1 MSLAQMMKKMA
12 TNLQPITP
20 ELLFLKYKGLPSPW
34 EFIEQAKRFG
44 YKCKKYA
51 NWSDVHVSEKS
62 RQLLKDVGDSLIDS
76 NELDL
81 SNFSELSRIWERVQ
95 RWTKDKEDYSVEP
108 DLFPEFEKIV
118 RLIDV
123 GSKKP
128 DVVDLKI
135 EEYGIDSESLS
146 LDDRWNIFLAIC
158 ICSFFQSSK
167 RYLFLFEGKDEIA
180 LSKLKPKELIEV
192 VRDLVVGLYLQVGFD
207 ISANDERQVISLF
220 VKEIG
225 CTDEP
230 INTERSSAGK
240 VRNLPKVYVEKF
252 EGTQSELVKFQYADG
267 NVIVK
272 LNQNN
277 KIYQSNS
284 TLATLIKEEEYWT
297 LIGNAL
303 LSHANHI
310 DEIQDFFDTFAKQL
324 RLRG

>member
-1 MSLAQMMKKMA
+1 MLHGHMMKKMA
-12 TNLQPITP
+12 TDPQQIEP

-34 EFIEQAKRFG
+34 EFTAQGKRFG

-51 NWSDVHVSEKS
+51 NWSDVHVSENS

-76 NELDL
+76 SEFEL

-95 RWTKDKEDYSVEP
+95 RWTKDKEDYSIEP

-118 RLIDV
+118 RLVDV

-128 DVVDLKI
+128 DVVDLKVD
-135 EEYGIDSESLS
+135 EFGYDLESLN
-146 LDDRWNIFLAIC
+146 LDDRWTIFLAIC

-167 RYLFLFEGKDEIA
+167 RYQFLFEGKEDVEI
-180 LSKLKPKELIEV
+180 SKLKPEV
-192 VRDLVVGLYLQVGFD
+192 FIKFVRDLVVGIYLQVGYD
-207 ISANDERQVISLF
+207 ISANDDKQVVNLF
-220 VKEIG
+220 IKEIG
-225 CTDEP
+225 SHDEP
-230 INTERSSAGK
+230 INTERSNAGK
-240 VRNLPKVYVEKF
+240 VRNLPKVFVEKF
-252 EGTQSELVKFQYADG
+252 EGSHSELVKFQYADG

-272 LNQNN
+272 LNQKN

-284 TLATLIKEEEYWT
+284 SVANLLKEQEFWT
-297 LIGNAL
+297 LIGNSL
-303 LSHANHI
+303 LSHANQI

>member
-1 MSLAQMMKKMA
+1 MKKMA
-12 TNLQPITP
+12 TNLQLITP

-34 EFIEQAKRFG
+34 EFISQAKRFG

-51 NWSDVHVSEKS
+51 NWSDVHVSENS

-76 NELDL
+76 NEFEL

-95 RWTKDKEDYSVEP
+95 RWTKDKEDYSIEP

-135 EEYGIDSESLS
+135 DEVGYDSESLS

-167 RYLFLFEGKDEIA
+167 RYQFLFEGKDELA
-180 LSKLKPKELIEV
+180 VSKLKPVELTGF
-192 VRDLVVGLYLQVGFD
+192 VRDLVVGLYLQIGFD
-207 ISANDERQVISLF
+207 ISANDDRQVLSLF
-220 VKEIG
+220 IKEIG
-225 CTDEP
+225 CADEP
-230 INTERSSAGK
+230 INTERSSTGK

-252 EGTQSELVKFQYADG
+252 EGSQSELVKFQYADG
-267 NVIVK
+267 DVIVK

-277 KIYQSNS
+277 KVYHLNS
-284 TLATLIKEEEYWT
+284 SFANLLKEEEYWI
-297 LIGNAL
+297 LIGSAL
-303 LSHANHI
+303 LSHVNQI
-310 DEIQDFFDTFAKQL
+310 DEIQEFFDTFAKQL